1 MHHTY
6 QPTHYHTTM
15 GPHEPVLRVKS
26 GDSVSTTT
34 VDARGFDQRRVSVSP
49 RGNPQTGPFFVE
61 EAEPGDTL
69 RVVLDEI
76 VPNRDYGF
84 CTSSLAPNVV
94 DPDYVAELPT
104 PVLAE
109 WSVDVAAN
117 TATLTAPETR
127 LGAFTL
133 PLAPMTGCFGVAP
146 KDGQFLNCA
155 GSAEHGGNMDYRGFV
170 AGTVVEFPV
179 FQPGAC
185 FFIGDG
191 HALQG
196 DGEICGAG
204 VEISMDVR
212 FTLEVLKRR
221 SIGWP
226 RGENANWI
234 FTCGNARPMDQALQ
248 HATTEMLR
256 RLQQDYDLDAA
267 EANLLLTQG
276 VRYDVGNVFDP
287 QYTIVCKL
295 NKELLPPRK

>member
-1 MHHTY
+1 
-6 QPTHYHTTM
+6 M
-15 GPHEPVLRVKS
+15 GPHEPVLRVQS
-26 GDSVSTTT
+26 GDSVSTST
-34 VDARGFDQRRVSVSP
+34 VDARGFDHRRTSVSP
-49 RGNPQTGPFFVE
+49 RGNPQTGPFYVE
-61 EAEPGDTL
+61 GAEPGDTL

-76 VPNRDYGF
+76 TPNRKYGF
-84 CTSSLAPNVV
+84 CASSLAANVV
-94 DPDYVAELPT
+94 DPDYVPELPS

-109 WSVDVAAN
+109 WDVDVSTG
-117 TATLTAPETR
+117 TATLLSPESC
-127 LGAFTL
+127 LGNLQL

-146 KDGQFLNCA
+146 KNGQFLDCA

-212 FTLEVLKRR
+212 FRLEVIKGKTI
-221 SIGWP
+221 SWP
-226 RGENANWI
+226 RGENADWI
-234 FTCGNARPMDQALQ
+234 FTCGNARPLDQALQ

-256 RLQQDYDLDAA
+256 RLQQDYKLDTVA
-267 EANLLLTQG
+267 ANLLLTQG
-276 VRYDVGNVFDP
+276 VRYEVGNVFDP
-287 QYTIVCKL
+287 QYTMVCKL
-295 NKELLPPRK
+295 SKKLLEQI